1 MDLIDLIQQNRI
13 YDTYNTAQQA
23 KSATT
28 QLEGQ
33 ISDLQRK
40 ADALT
45 LACQA
50 MWELACAQ
58 TGLRD
63 EALLEKMQEIDAR
76 DGRSDGKISA
86 AALLCPQCK
95 RKSNAKRRN
104 CLYCGAR
111 LPMQHVFDKDR

>member
-1 MDLIDLIQQNRI
+1 MDLIDLFQQSWI
-13 YDTYNTAQQA
+13 HDAQNTAQQA

-28 QLEGQ
+28 QSQSQ

-50 MWELACAQ
+50 MWEMICAQ

-76 DGRSDGKISA
+76 DGRTDGKISTA
-86 AALLCPQCK
+86 AQLCPRCK
-95 RKSNAKRRN
+95 RKSNAKRLA
-104 CLYCGAR
+104 CLYCGER
-111 LPMQHVFDKDR
+111 LPIQHVFDKER